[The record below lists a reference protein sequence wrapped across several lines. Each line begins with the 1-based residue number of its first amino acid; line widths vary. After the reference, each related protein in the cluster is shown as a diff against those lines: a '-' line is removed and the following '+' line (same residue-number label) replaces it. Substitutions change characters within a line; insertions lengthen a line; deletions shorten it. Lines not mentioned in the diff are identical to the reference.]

1 MYNKMTI
8 KDAAELYVNREL
20 TAIPQAVAEK
30 LIRLSDYTD
39 FTEITPVG
47 ECARVWS
54 NEYQSAGEVIGI
66 TEDEDGNEVIKVELD
81 NGEIIGA
88 AREDLSRE
96 DDDGLPMWSTMWAF
110 GSFEQDKCEDKDFL
124 IQLANIGFRIYESED
139 YGYVIGID
147 GAGYDFYEA
156 HWIPLYKLLGLH
168 WHDVEEE

>member
-20 TAIPQAVAEK
+20 TAIPQAVVEK
-30 LIRLSDYTD
+30 LIQFSDYTD

-47 ECARVWS
+47 KYSRVWS
-54 NEYQSAGEVIGI
+54 NEYQSAGEVTEI

-81 NGEIIGA
+81 NGEIIGTY
-88 AREDLSRE
+88 RDDLSRE

-110 GSFEQDKCEDKDFL
+110 GSFEQDKCEDEDFL

-147 GAGYDFYEA
+147 GAGYDFYEE

-168 WHDVEEE
+168 WHDIEEE